1 VNEESLETL
10 HGDGDRQLWCGGAEV
25 MMSDGSLLRR
35 LTLGT
40 QDRKCQMIGSTG
52 GDV

>member
-25 MMSDGSLLRR
+25 MSDGSLFRR

-40 QDRKCQMIGSTG
+40 QDLKCQMIGSTD